1 MSETTPDTQ
10 TPPQDSRS
18 WLERRVNLTEIASFL
33 TVFGLLPAEL
43 DTRKPLREALGEAL
57 SQPMAYYERWPRFL
71 GLLAFVLF
79 LLLGVTGILL
89 AFYYQ
94 PTADAAYPSV
104 VAIARDV
111 NFGSLVHQV
120 HAWASALFL
129 LILAFRVVRFFFTGL
144 YGRGREIIWM
154 VGVLAFVVATFTDLT
169 GRLLPWDAR
178 GYWTTIRARE
188 VIDALP
194 VVGPI
199 VAFLVG
205 GKGLDSLTLT
215 RFYVL
220 HIGGFPFVLLL
231 LFYLHFASLRRVGV
245 PIPAKA
251 AANPK
256 MGRALRIAGID
267 MILLVLLMMGVL
279 LTFAIV
285 WPIPFDVQA
294 DPFATPPNAHAP
306 WYLLAPHA
314 VLEGF
319 PALLPRV
326 LRGLFLDGLL
336 AGLLFLPFLDRS
348 PGTGARNRAFFVGGL
363 IALVVWVL
371 LTWQGWFLEVS
382 R

>member
-1 MSETTPDTQ
+1 MSETPRDTQ
-10 TPPQDSRS
+10 TPPPDSRS

-57 SQPMAYYERWPRFL
+57 SQPMSYYERWPRLL

-111 NFGSLVHQV
+111 SLGSLVHQV
-120 HAWASALFL
+120 HAWASILFL
-129 LILAFRVVRFFFTGL
+129 FLLAFRVIRFFFMGL

-178 GYWTTIRARE
+178 GYWTTVRARE

-194 VVGPI
+194 LIGPI
-199 VAFLVG
+199 VTFLVG
-205 GKGLDSLTLT
+205 GKGLDSLILT

-220 HIGGFPFVLLL
+220 HIGGFPFVLLI
-231 LFYLHFASLRRVGV
+231 LFYLHFASIRRVGV
-245 PIPAKA
+245 PVPLEA
-251 AANPK
+251 AQKPRV
-256 MGRALRIAGID
+256 GRALRIAGID
-267 MILLVLLMMGVL
+267 MILLVLLMLGVL

-285 WPIPFDVQA
+285 VPIPFDVQA

-314 VLEGF
+314 VLEALPG
-319 PALLPRV
+319 LLPRFV
-326 LRGLFLDGLL
+326 RGLLLDGLL
-336 AGLLFLPFLDRS
+336 AGFLFLPFLDRS
-348 PGTGARNRAFFVGGL
+348 PGTGVRNRAFLAAGL
-363 IALVVWVL
+363 ALLVAWVL
-371 LTWQGWFLEVS
+371 LTWHGWFLEVS